1 MAPPS
6 TALQKRAPQQP
17 QPKPKVSI
25 WQWEAT
31 ARNGDKRTGEMEGV
45 DALAVE
51 SRLLTMGLTPV
62 KIRKKASS
70 LSLPMLGGVSQKD
83 LLVFTRM
90 FATMIDAGL
99 PLVQCL
105 ELLANQQTNAEM
117 KRVLTAVKNKVE
129 GGATFA
135 ESLRDHPKVFD
146 TLYSSLVDAGE
157 VAGILDTI
165 LNRLAAYIEKNSKL
179 KKKVKGALT
188 YPIIVLVVAIG
199 IVAGMLLFIIPI
211 FEKMFSDMGGDLP
224 KATKVVVAMSEWM
237 QSYWPH
243 CAGVL
248 AAIMTFIYIILT
260 NKKTRKIFD
269 TSVLTLPLAGDLIC
283 KIAVARFTRTLGTM
297 VSSGVPILDGLSLV
311 ARTAGNMRIEEAIYY
326 VSDKI
331 SEGKTIAEPLGE
343 TKIFPD
349 LVVQMIAVGESTG
362 ALDQMLNKIA
372 DFYDDEVDAA
382 VDMLTSMIE
391 PVLMVGMGGI
401 CGGML
406 ISMYLPIFSLAG
418 AIN

>member
-1 MAPPS
+1 MASPS
-6 TALQKRAPQQP
+6 TALQKRAPQS
-17 QPKPKVSI
+17 QPKPKAIV

-31 ARNGDKRTGEMEGV
+31 SRSGEKRTGEMEGA

-51 SRLLTMGLTPV
+51 TRLLTMGFTPI
-62 KIRKKASS
+62 KIKKKSAE
-70 LSLPMLGGVSQKD
+70 LSLPMFGGVSQKD

-105 ELLANQQTNAEM
+105 ELLANQQKNAEM

-129 GGATFA
+129 SGATFA
-135 ESLRDHPKVFD
+135 ESLREHPKVFD
-146 TLYSSLVDAGE
+146 TLYTSLVDAGE

-165 LNRLAAYIEKNSKL
+165 LNRLAAYIEKSSKL

-188 YPIIVLVVAIG
+188 YPVIVLIVAIL
-199 IVAGMLLFIIPI
+199 IVAGMLLFIIPT

-224 KATKVVVAMSEWM
+224 GPTKVVVAMSEWM
-237 QSYWPH
+237 QNYWLH
-243 CAGVL
+243 CAGAL
-248 AAIMTFIYIILT
+248 AAFVTLAYIILT
-260 NKKTRKIFD
+260 NRKTRKIFD
-269 TSVLTLPLAGDLIC
+269 TTVLTLPLAGDLIC
-283 KIAVARFTRTLGTM
+283 KVSVARFTRTLGTM
-297 VSSGVPILDGLSLV
+297 VSSGVPILDGLALV
-311 ARTAGNMRIEEAIYY
+311 AKTAGNMRIEEAIHY
-326 VSDKI
+326 VSGKI

-343 TKIFPD
+343 AKIFPD

-372 DFYDDEVDAA
+372 DFYDDEVDSA

-418 AIN
+418 AIK